1 MSEHAPVMIWTS
13 DEKGKCTHLN
23 ALLRGFWGVEEAE
36 IATFDWQRT
45 MHPDDAPNIGK
56 GMMDALVNRTA
67 VTIKGRYL
75 NTQGQYRVLRTEA
88 RPRFSPTGE
97 FQGMIG
103 VNVDI
108 TEREEAE
115 GRIASNL
122 AAMTELRELA
132 SLCGSEGHDIGKC
145 LLAVVD
151 AAIVIT
157 GSAKGSVQLV
167 EAKSGLLH
175 IAAQRGFDD
184 EFLNFFAALDH
195 RTSPVAA
202 AAAVRT
208 KKRVTVEN
216 VETSDIFTDP
226 SAKAAILKAEI
237 RAIQSTPLIDSD
249 GQVFGVITTHFARP
263 HTPDDRQLGLIDL
276 LARQTAD
283 YLKRIRAE
291 DALRQLQNN
300 LKAEVEIRTRE
311 RDRTWNVSE
320 DLLGVSN
327 FEGYFLSVNPA
338 WQKTLGWSEDEIKA
352 LHVDK
357 LRHPDD
363 AAHSRAGR
371 EQLARGASPVR
382 MENRFR
388 HKDGSWRWIAWTM
401 VADDGM
407 IYLAGRHVTAEKEAA
422 GTLQRAQ
429 EQLANA
435 QKMEALGQLTG
446 GVAHDFNNIMMIV
459 SGYAQMIKNRVDD
472 AKSIRA
478 LESIQ
483 AAIARGSN
491 LTRQLLSFAR
501 QQPLS
506 PSVLHPKEAVDAVR
520 DVLAGSAT
528 GKIAL
533 SIDIPDD
540 IWPVCVDKS
549 EFALALVNIAL
560 NARDAMPAG
569 GDLSLTC
576 ENVRNGPDGL
586 VGEFVAIKI
595 ADTGSGIPKVVL
607 PKVFDP
613 FFTTKEADKGTGLG
627 LSQVYGF
634 ARHSGGTVAIESAEQ
649 YGTTVTIYLP
659 KSREPIASQ
668 PKDIGVGSRGND
680 KTTVLVVEDND
691 ELRSVTLS
699 LLHELGYGT
708 LEAPSAEIALAK
720 IKNNKAIDLVF
731 SDIVLAGP
739 LDGIDLAQAVA
750 SAYPAIPVLL
760 TTGYARRMD
769 PDLVWPVLRKPY
781 DVEALDK
788 AIYETIEK
796 HRVTGR
802 RGELIEVAARSLN

>member
-1 MSEHAPVMIWTS
+1 
-13 DEKGKCTHLN
+13 
-23 ALLRGFWGVEEAE
+23 
-36 IATFDWQRT
+36 
-45 MHPDDAPNIGK
+45 
-56 GMMDALVNRTA
+56 
-67 VTIKGRYL
+67 
-75 NTQGQYRVLRTEA
+75 
-88 RPRFSPTGE
+88 
-97 FQGMIG
+97 
-103 VNVDI
+103 
-108 TEREEAE
+108 
-115 GRIASNL
+115 
-122 AAMTELRELA
+122 
-132 SLCGSEGHDIGKC
+132 
-145 LLAVVD
+145 
-151 AAIVIT
+151 
-157 GSAKGSVQLV
+157 
-167 EAKSGLLH
+167 
-175 IAAQRGFDD
+175 
-184 EFLNFFAALDH
+184 
-195 RTSPVAA
+195 
-202 AAAVRT
+202 
-208 KKRVTVEN
+208 
-216 VETSDIFTDP
+216 
-226 SAKAAILKAEI
+226 
-237 RAIQSTPLIDSD
+237 
-249 GQVFGVITTHFARP
+249 
-263 HTPDDRQLGLIDL
+263 
-276 LARQTAD
+276 
-283 YLKRIRAE
+283 
-291 DALRQLQNN
+291 
-300 LKAEVEIRTRE
+300 
-311 RDRTWNVSE
+311 
-320 DLLGVSN
+320 
-327 FEGYFLSVNPA
+327 
-338 WQKTLGWSEDEIKA
+338 
-352 LHVDK
+352 
-357 LRHPDD
+357 
-363 AAHSRAGR
+363 
-371 EQLARGASPVR
+371 
-382 MENRFR
+382 
-388 HKDGSWRWIAWTM
+388 
-401 VADDGM
+401 
-407 IYLAGRHVTAEKEAA
+407 
-422 GTLQRAQ
+422 
-429 EQLANA
+429 
-435 QKMEALGQLTG
+435 
-446 GVAHDFNNIMMIV
+446 
-459 SGYAQMIKNRVDD
+459 MIKNRVDD